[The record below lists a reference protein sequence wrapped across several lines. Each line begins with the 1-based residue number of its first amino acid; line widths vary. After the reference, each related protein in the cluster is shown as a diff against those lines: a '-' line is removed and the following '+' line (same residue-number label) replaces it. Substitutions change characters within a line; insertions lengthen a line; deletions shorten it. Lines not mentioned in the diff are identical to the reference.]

1 MSERMLSLLNSW
13 CNGRTEGWVFPSSK
27 SQSGHLVTIHKG
39 FRAACDRQKIHGIV
53 PYSARHTY
61 GTFGMA
67 ATKNV
72 FAVAKAMGHADIKS
86 MEPYQ
91 HPELTELNQAINRR
105 NRERDAPKD
114 SQHFGHTLR
123 HTASKNRS

>member
-1 MSERMLSLLNSW
+1 MSVVNEW
-13 CNGRTEGWVFPSSK
+13 KQISSA
-27 SQSGHLVTIHKG
+27 LTC
-39 FRAACDRQKIHGIV
+39 RLDL
-53 PYSARHTY
+53 
-61 GTFGMA
+61 TFG
-67 ATKNV
+67 
-72 FAVAKAMGHADIKS
+72 
-86 MEPYQ
+86 YQ